1 MATSSEPS
9 AGEPHSGKSGPSE
22 PKIRI
27 ETREELIY
35 LLAEAAS
42 VEHSLMCSYLFAA
55 WSLKRGEGD
64 GLTAEQAAAV
74 KRWKRI
80 ITSVAIE
87 EMTHL
92 TLANNLLVS
101 IGAGPHLSR
110 PNFPIPP
117 TQYPSGIVVELARF
131 SPAVLDHFIYLERP
145 EGKELSDA
153 AEFVHPLDYHRTL
166 PKGRLMPSSQ
176 DYTTQGHLYRGVRHG
191 LVVLDHHIGEKA
203 LFCGDVASQIGP
215 GDAALPG
222 LTLITDLAS
231 AEEAIQTIIEQGEG
245 APAHSE
251 NSHYNR
257 FLTVRH
263 EYDAFVAADPT
274 FDPAFPVGH
283 NPVMRKPLD
292 AKTRVHIDAP
302 EAARVLDFANSLY
315 GHMLRCLV
323 QAYGRGEDHEGKRL
337 FVNSAIDIMEVL
349 PPVAEHLASLPAG
362 SAHPGVN
369 AGITFTMLRDIAKVP
384 SGPGERR
391 MMAERLV
398 ELARHARRIFPA
410 GHALAGVA
418 PTLDGIATGF
428 GIADL
433 RTVSADRPP
442 PVPPPPAPDDLPS
455 GAAAPVGPVEHAE
468 GHDITIHFEGR
479 RCIHAR
485 HCVLGAPTVFRA
497 NTPGAWIY
505 PDAMA
510 SDPLIRVAERCPSGA
525 ITYSRKDGGAEEAP
539 PPVNVLSLRE
549 DGPYAVRAP
558 MTLDGVSIGFRATLC
573 RCGAS
578 KRKPFCDGSHRT
590 IGFKVTGEPET
601 RPSEPLK
608 VRDGPLAIDPQK
620 NGPLRVSGNLEIV
633 SGTGR
638 TVMRLAQARLC
649 RCGGSRTKPF
659 CDGTHARIGFEADGN

>member
-1 MATSSEPS
+1 MA
-9 AGEPHSGKSGPSE
+9 GSE

-42 VEHSLMCSYLFAA
+42 VEHSLMCSYLYAA
-55 WSLKRGEGD
+55 WSLKRGEMD
-64 GLTAEQAAAV
+64 GLTAAQAELV
-74 KRWKRI
+74 KRWKRV
-80 ITSVAIE
+80 ITSVAVE

-92 TLANNLLVS
+92 TLANNLLVA

-110 PNFPIPP
+110 PNFPVPP
-117 TQYPSGIVVELARF
+117 TQYPSGIVVELEHF

-145 EGKELSDA
+145 EGKELHDA

-191 LVVLDHHIGEKA
+191 FVVLAHHIGEKA
-203 LFCGDVASQIGP
+203 LFCGDPAAQIGP

-222 LTLITDLAS
+222 LAVVTDLAS
-231 AEEAIQTIIEQGEG
+231 AEAAIQTIIEQGEG

-251 NSHYNR
+251 NSHYSR
-257 FLTVRH
+257 FLRVKD
-263 EYDAFVAADPT
+263 EYAACMADDPS
-274 FDPAFPVGH
+274 FQPAFPAAH

-292 AKTRVHIDAP
+292 PEHRVHIDAP

-323 QAYGRGEDHEGKRL
+323 QAYGRGDDRDGKRL
-337 FVNSAIDIMEVL
+337 FVNTAIDLMEVL

-362 SAHPGVN
+362 AAHPGVN

-384 SGPGERR
+384 AGTGERR

-410 GHALAGVA
+410 GDALAGIA
-418 PTLDGIATGF
+418 ATLDGMATDF
-428 GIADL
+428 GVTNL
-433 RTVSADRPP
+433 RTVGSERAHPLPP
-442 PVPPPPAPDDLPS
+442 GERPDDLPS
-455 GAAAPVGPVEHAE
+455 GAVTPGGTVETVA
-468 GHDITIHFEGR
+468 GRDLTVHFEGR

-485 HCVLGAPTVFRA
+485 HCVLGGPAVFRA
-497 NTPGAWIY
+497 NTPGNWIY

-510 SDPLIRVAERCPSGA
+510 AEALVRVVERCPSGA
-525 ITYSRKDGGAEEAP
+525 LTYARNDGGATEAA
-539 PPVNVLSLRE
+539 PPVNVLTLRE
-549 DGPYAVRAP
+549 NGPYAFRAP
-558 MTLDGVSIGFRATLC
+558 MILNGVSIGFRATLC

-578 KRKPFCDGSHRT
+578 KRKPFCDGSHNT
-590 IGFKVTGEPET
+590 IAFKSTGEPDT
-601 RPSEPLK
+601 VGNDPLA
-608 VRDGPLAIDPQK
+608 VRDGPLTIDPQK
-620 NGPLRVSGNLEIV
+620 NGPLRVAGNLEICT
-633 SGTGR
+633 GTGR
-638 TVMRLAQARLC
+638 TIARVSEARLC
-649 RCGGSRTKPF
+649 RCGGSRNKPF
-659 CDGTHARIGFEADGN
+659 CDSTHARIGFEAEGN